1 MSDTLTETEKAN
13 AVQGATDKGLPP
25 GVTEKDV
32 PADQVSKLAG
42 DGIPKAPNEPSN
54 KAPAKEQTA
63 EEKAAAEAKAKEAE
77 AQEENKDKQTDD
89 KAEFV
94 SYGHAAADA
103 AVNLLKES
111 GVTPQEAEVWFAKVK
126 ETNNIDDLNFAE
138 MEKKLGK
145 DKANLVASAAKDYY
159 NSAKATESG
168 KSQAVLDEVGGD
180 ANYALVRDWA
190 LKKEKSDPKFAEQ
203 LNQFRKMIDL
213 GTSSA
218 KLAGKA
224 LKEAYEGD
232 PSNKS
237 LGTKMVQGT
246 GVPSRDATTGTLTRN
261 EYLAQVKVAQEKGD
275 HAEIARLRSV
285 RAASRG

>member
-13 AVQGATDKGLPP
+13 ATQEATDKGLPP

-32 PADQVSKLAG
+32 PADQNTKLT
-42 DGIPKAPNEPSN
+42 DTGIPKAPDEPSN
-54 KAPAKEQTA
+54 KAPAKEPTA

-77 AQEENKDKQTDD
+77 AQQENKDKQTDD

-94 SYGHAAADA
+94 TYGHAAADA

-126 ETNNIDDLNFAE
+126 ETNNIEDLNFAE
-138 MEKKLGK
+138 MEKKIGK
-145 DKANLVASAAKDYY
+145 DKANLVASAAKDYF

-168 KSQAVLDEVGGD
+168 KQKAVHDEVGGE

-203 LNQFRKMIDL
+203 LNEYRKMIDL
-213 GTSSA
+213 GTASA
-218 KLAGKA
+218 ALAGKA
-224 LKEAYEGD
+224 LKQAYEAD

-237 LGTKMVQGT
+237 LGTKMVQGD
-246 GVPSRDATTGTLTRN
+246 GVPSRENGGQTLTRN
-261 EYLAQVKVAQEKGD
+261 EYLAQVKVAQDKGD
-275 HAEIARLRSV
+275 MAEVARLRAI
-285 RAASRG
+285 RAASR